1 MARRYKVKQKP
12 KATATDEAKQLIEDP
27 DALVEQFSKT
37 EVWIQRNKLLVFGVL
52 GLIFAAVAGYF
63 GYNYYVTNLDKE
75 AQVEI
80 FSAVFYFE
88 ADSLDKALNGDGR
101 HFGLLDIIE
110 DYGNTK
116 TGNLAQFYAGAAYL
130 KKGEF
135 QTAIDHLNEFNG
147 GDFLVQA
154 RAYALIGDAYME
166 LGNYTDASEYYDKA
180 ANYQSNDSFTPGYL
194 LKAALAYEKQSDY
207 TAAKSRYE
215 QVMEDYFD
223 SSEYQ
228 IAQKQKARLEGLTSP

>member
-12 KATATDEAKQLIEDP
+12 KATTTDEAKQLIENP

-37 EVWIQRNKLLVFGVL
+37 EVWLQRNKVLAITLVGV
-52 GLIFAAVAGYF
+52 IFAAVAGYF
-63 GYNYYVTNLDKE
+63 GYNYYITNLDKE

-88 ADSLDKALNGDGR
+88 ADSLEKALNGDGR

-116 TGNLAQFYAGAAYL
+116 TGNLAQFYAGTAYL

-135 QTAIDHLNEFNG
+135 QNAIDHLKAFDG
-147 GDFLVQA
+147 DDFLVQA

-166 LGNYTDASEYYDKA
+166 LGNYTDASEYYDQA
-180 ANYQSNDSFTPGYL
+180 ANYQPNESFTPGYL
-194 LKAALAYEKQSDY
+194 MKAALAFEKQSDY
-207 TAAKSRYE
+207 QSAKSRYE
-215 QVMEDYFD
+215 RIIEDYYEA
-223 SSEYQ
+223 SEYQ
-228 IAQKQKARLEGLTSP
+228 AAQKQKARLEGLISP